1 MGLRCILRSNMSDQ
15 SHDYH
20 PLIDT
25 LRLYAGWLL
34 ACLFVIYAVG
44 GYQQLRQFPFRLSI
58 LDEWTASPMILSVTL
73 VTFLFL
79 LLSSVHRVMGRGFWK
94 GLALAVMGFGVMV
107 GFRIGV

>member
-1 MGLRCILRSNMSDQ
+1 MTNASRE
-15 SHDYH
+15 YH